1 MINAATDSSS
11 TDHATEVHRNA
22 YNAAFSEL
30 GLPWHWDSKTHRQLQ
45 ARARERDSVRV
56 YLETQQSHLLKAYDA
71 DFLID
76 AIEST
81 KARCF
86 QAMCAAQA

>member
-11 TDHATEVHRNA
+11 TDYLAEVHRNA

-30 GLPWHWDSKTHRQLQ
+30 GLPWHWDTKTHRHLQ
-45 ARARERDSVRV
+45 ARARERDGVRV
-56 YLETQQSHLLKAYDA
+56 YLETQQPHLLKAYDA

-76 AIEST
+76 AIEAT

-86 QAMCAAQA
+86 QAMRAGKT